1 MTYADGTVDD
11 GTWENDELVLRARS
25 DSNDLTG
32 VILQCYMEWHDETPP
47 LPKDWHLINIKFIS
61 SSKAKVV
68 QLYNF
73 EMSIETERYK
83 VSTTEISIG
92 RSYSPIDRRTLKM
105 DQFYE
110 KSNLQCEIKD
120 ENFDI
125 VENIENI
132 LQAAHDI
139 QDGINQ
145 L

>member
-25 DSNDLTG
+25 YSNDLTG

-47 LPKDWHLINIKFIS
+47 LPKDWHHINVEFIS
-61 SSKAKVV
+61 SSKAKVF

-110 KSNLQCEIKD
+110 KSNLQCEIMD

-125 VENIENI
+125 VENVENI
-132 LQAAHDI
+132 LQTAHDI